1 MILAENYGYSVLQI
15 VNVEVRP
22 LDVGVQIFDESDGRE
37 VFNELMRLGSDGD
50 TAQIPLPA
58 PRVSNS
64 LLPGSEEPT
73 YYRYTIWV
81 TAEGYETNIYY
92 GQQIFENIVS
102 TQKVDLKPGRASV
115 KNTFY
120 ITPHKL
126 RALSEISY
134 DEGESEL
141 GDAAIQ
147 TAVTFRPVV
156 IPETIVVHLG
166 APGDR
171 TARNVTVPYID
182 YLKSVASSEVYP
194 TWPEASLRANVY
206 AQSTLAL
213 NRIYTEWYRSQGYDF
228 DITSSPAFDQYYIH
242 ERSVFDTIDVI
253 VDSQFREYVR
263 RGGTFEPVF
272 TEYCDGSTVSCDGM
286 SQWGTVSLANQNY
299 TPLDILRY
307 YYGDDVYIA
316 TAEVSSELTESFPGY
331 DLSIGA
337 DNEYVGIIKDRL
349 NRIAINYPA
358 IPFVRSNNNYFSA
371 DLENSVRAFQRIFGL
386 NATGVVD
393 RETWYEIQYIYLAVT
408 KLAELTSEGEWND
421 SDVFTRN
428 LTRGMRGLAVLR
440 MQWYLN
446 DIALNVSSIPNF
458 TVNGIFGSPMQNAV
472 RAFQRFASLPV
483 TGIIDE
489 ATWNA
494 IVKAYNELEETE
506 YKYVYPGVPI
516 RYGMRG
522 KDVRALQEL
531 LNYAYELDSNGLY
544 SVNEDGI
551 FGTETQNAVIA
562 FQRKYGLDADGIV
575 GPLTWNK
582 LIEVLGDRLNEEE

>member
-1 MILAENYGYSVLQI
+1 MAENYGYSVLQI
-15 VNVEVRP
+15 VNVAVRP

-58 PRVSNS
+58 PRVSSS
-64 LLPGSEEPT
+64 LLPDSEEPT

-92 GQQIFENIVS
+92 GQQIFENIVT
-102 TQKVDLKPGRASV
+102 TQKVDLKPGRTSV
-115 KNTFY
+115 KNTYY

-134 DEGESEL
+134 EDGEEYL
-141 GDAAIQ
+141 DDVAREAAI
-147 TAVTFRPVV
+147 TFRDVV

-166 APGDR
+166 PPGDR
-171 TARNVTVPYID
+171 NARNVTVPYID

-242 ERSVFDTIDVI
+242 ERSVFDTIDVV

-286 SQWGTVSLANQNY
+286 SQWGTVGLANQGY

-316 TAEVSSELTESFPGY
+316 TAEVSSERTESFPGA
-331 DLSIGA
+331 DIAMGS
-337 DNEYVGIIKDRL
+337 DNEYVGIIKQRL

-371 DLENSVRAFQRIFGL
+371 DLENTVRAFQRIFGL
-386 NATGVVD
+386 PVTGVVD
-393 RETWYEIQYIYLAVT
+393 RDTWYEILYIYLAVT

-421 SDVFTRN
+421 SDTFTRT
-428 LTRGMRGLAVLR
+428 LKRGMRGLAVLR

-446 DIALNVSSIPNF
+446 DIAGKVSSIPNF
-458 TVNGIFGSPMQNAV
+458 TVNGIFGAPMQNAV

-483 TGIIDE
+483 TGEIDE

-494 IVKAYNELEETE
+494 IVKAYADLEETE

-531 LNYAYELDSNGLY
+531 LNFAYELDPTGLY
-544 SVNEDGI
+544 SVSEDGI
-551 FGTETQNAVIA
+551 FGSETQNAVIA

-575 GPLTWNK
+575 GELTWNK
-582 LIEVLGDRLNEEE
+582 LIEVLGDRIETE

>member
-1 MILAENYGYSVLQI
+1 MAENFGYSVLQI

-22 LDVGVQIFDESDGRE
+22 LDVGVQVFDESDGRE

-64 LLPGSEEPT
+64 LLPDSEEPT

-92 GQQIFENIVS
+92 GQQIFENIVT

-115 KNTFY
+115 KNTYY

-134 DEGESEL
+134 DEGEQYL

-166 APGDR
+166 PPGDR

-213 NRIYTEWYRSQGYDF
+213 NRLYTEWYRSQGYDF

-286 SQWGTVSLANQNY
+286 SQWGTVSLANQGND
-299 TPLDILRY
+299 PLDILRY

-316 TAEVSSELTESFPGY
+316 TAEVSSEQTESFPGY